1 MKNKLVIRLIN
12 YFLLIAMAAVMIGIE
27 FYFEM
32 QSDELNLKICDT
44 SFQADTNVNIESIK
58 ESISPALSNLRNKIV
73 IMFGVLTI
81 VVAIVMTMF
90 IKNITMPLQKM
101 ADVAKSINEGDLSQI
116 IEIDSQDEI
125 GMVGTAINEL
135 TSNLQEATA
144 FTCVTATEV
153 LKLITSLESDL
164 NERPDLS
171 FKEIEEMKLKL
182 QSLIEFAD
190 SFQLLHTEINTSV

>member
-32 QSDELNLKICDT
+32 QSEELNQKICDF
-44 SFQADTNVNIESIK
+44 SFQADTNSNIESIQ
-58 ESISPALSNLRNKIV
+58 EPVSPALLNLRNKIV

-101 ADVAKSINEGDLSQI
+101 ANVAKSINEGDLSQV

-135 TSNLQEATA
+135 TSNLQECTA
-144 FTCVTATEV
+144 FTCVTAMEV
-153 LKLITSLESDL
+153 LKLITTLESSL
-164 NERPDLS
+164 NENKELS
-171 FKEIEEMKLKL
+171 IEEINEIKLKL

-190 SFQLLHTEINTSV
+190 SFQLLHTEINTNA